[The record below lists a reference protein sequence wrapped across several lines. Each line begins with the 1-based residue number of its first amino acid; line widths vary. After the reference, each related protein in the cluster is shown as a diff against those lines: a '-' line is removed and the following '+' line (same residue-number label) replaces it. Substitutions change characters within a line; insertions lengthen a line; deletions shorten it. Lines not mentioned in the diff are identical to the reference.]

1 MQLGWACLAS
11 GIRISKG
18 EIERQ
23 YQRVIPGCICGGM
36 VAAVRPCLSMFA
48 CHPAKK
54 TNGATSAST
63 LQ

>member
-1 MQLGWACLAS
+1 LVSAA
-11 GIRISKG
+11 KA
-18 EIERQ
+18 IERWHR
-23 YQRVIPGCICGGM
+23 QRVIPGCICGGM